1 MKSYYKW
8 LFAGL
13 IAYCILIT
21 WTAVDKNE
29 YAESKEVELK
39 LQQRELRKRDGQIRE
54 LLDSLHKQ
62 DLAALKWI
70 QAEKIRADRAE
81 QDLIKA
87 NERLKKVRFVAFGT
101 DTAGRAGA
109 IKDLYPSY

>member
-1 MKSYYKW
+1 MKHWKDF
-8 LFAGL
+8 LLVGL
-13 IAYCILIT
+13 VIALVYMAF
-21 WTAVDKNE
+21 TAVNKNE
-29 YAESKEVELK
+29 YAEAKEVELK
-39 LQQRELRKRDGQIRE
+39 RQERELRKRDGQIRE

-62 DLAALKWI
+62 DLEALKWI
-70 QAEKIRADRAE
+70 QAEKVRADRAE
-81 QDLIKA
+81 EDLIKA